1 MYCEWRELHNYHAK
15 KAAPVSS
22 LILKELKDMTD
33 SEMCEVLGKFLLEI
47 RKQIGEEYPHET
59 VYEMCI

>member
-1 MYCEWRELHNYHAK
+1 MKMYCQCRELCNYHAK
-15 KAAPVSS
+15 KAVPIGS

-47 RKQIGEEYPHET
+47 RK
-59 VYEMCI
+59 